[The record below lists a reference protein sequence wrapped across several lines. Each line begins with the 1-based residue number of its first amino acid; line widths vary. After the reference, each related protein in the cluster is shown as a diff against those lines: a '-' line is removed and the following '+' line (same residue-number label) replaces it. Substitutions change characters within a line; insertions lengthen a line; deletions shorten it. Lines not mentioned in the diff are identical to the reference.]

1 MLVAELK
8 AKGKKVDMTMIDL
21 TEPLK
26 RNKKLK
32 RPRKKRKEADC

>member
-8 AKGKKVDMTMIDL
+8 AKDKKVDMGMIDL

-26 RNKKLK
+26 RNKTLK
-32 RPRKKRKEADC
+32 RPRKKKCQ